1 MSDTGLKLQLLF
13 LARSYFD
20 TGISMLASNHW
31 DAQYALSLD
40 LWQRYASACF
50 IVGDIKTMKSCLHET
65 LNHAKS
71 FDDSLMARSLA
82 VQLLASSGKFDDA
95 MDNGLMMLQNLG
107 EEFPRGEISLFS
119 IQDMLN
125 TALPTLKNIASNPDL
140 MKNLFPMSNCNK
152 LDAMQ
157 VMAIL
162 RKVNLRSH
170 SKLIP
175 FLGWRMVSMTLE
187 YGLCDESIIG
197 LVVTGLSLVSILSI
211 MWCVIFY
218 DVKVSPLR
226 YIFVC
231 ILQFRFTEHVHL
243 GYRIGKIGEAL
254 IEENSM
260 KHLLWSQITLEL
272 GTLKMAIEP
281 PQSVISVYPERYNS
295 AMISGDVDS
304 AMGVGVIFCI
314 ANFYLGLTDLNTAS
328 KHFVS
333 IMKEALKYK
342 KNGRYF
348 QANAL
353 LNPCLYLAGASFP
366 GNFDADG
373 IELRCFNDLDCI
385 AQKTND
391 SQLLF
396 ECFIGRITCLFWM
409 AKYKE
414 VADLCKQIQHVQKSL
429 LDVIRFFYEGI
440 ASLSLARETSGEES
454 QKSREKGIA
463 CVSHMTELEKLSA
476 WNFSHRA
483 RLLQAELHFTM
494 GFIALAEST
503 YILAIQTACE
513 HKFKH
518 DASLAHELYG
528 KFCVKNRKLEKG
540 QDHLTLALDGYRE
553 WGATRKVNDLQ
564 QYINQV
570 QIMVSNEEL

>member
-107 EEFPRGEISLFS
+107 EGFPRGEISLSS

-140 MKNLFPMSNCNK
+140 MKNLLPMSNCNK

-197 LVVTGLSLVSILSI
+197 LVVTGLSLVSILI

-218 DVKVSPLR
+218 DVKVSPLSNVS
-226 YIFVC
+226 Y
-231 ILQFRFTEHVHL
+231 
-243 GYRIGKIGEAL
+243 A
-254 IEENSM
+254 
-260 KHLLWSQITLEL
+260 
-272 GTLKMAIEP
+272 
-281 PQSVISVYPERYNS
+281 
-295 AMISGDVDS
+295 
-304 AMGVGVIFCI
+304 
-314 ANFYLGLTDLNTAS
+314 FYS
-328 KHFVS
+328 F
-333 IMKEALKYK
+333 
-342 KNGRYF
+342 
-348 QANAL
+348 AL
-353 LNPCLYLAGASFP
+353 LNMS
-366 GNFDADG
+366 
-373 IELRCFNDLDCI
+373 ILDI
-385 AQKTND
+385 
-391 SQLLF
+391 
-396 ECFIGRITCLFWM
+396 
-409 AKYKE
+409 
-414 VADLCKQIQHVQKSL
+414 V
-429 LDVIRFFYEGI
+429 
-440 ASLSLARETSGEES
+440 
-454 QKSREKGIA
+454 
-463 CVSHMTELEKLSA
+463 LEKLV
-476 WNFSHRA
+476 
-483 RLLQAELHFTM
+483 RL
-494 GFIALAEST
+494 
-503 YILAIQTACE
+503 
-513 HKFKH
+513 
-518 DASLAHELYG
+518 
-528 KFCVKNRKLEKG
+528 
-540 QDHLTLALDGYRE
+540 
-553 WGATRKVNDLQ
+553 
-564 QYINQV
+564 
-570 QIMVSNEEL
+570 